1 MQTFLLD
8 QEEQG
13 IEQERRGRSV
23 GRQQE
28 GEPEQSLDLMYARLA
43 QEERKQRL
51 KAANEVMLLSN
62 ETGPGSRF
70 RLRVLV
76 KHIFLKSL

>member
-1 MQTFLLD
+1 MQTYLLD

-28 GEPEQSLDLMYARLA
+28 GEPEQSLDLMYAQLA
-43 QEERKQRL
+43 QEGRKQRRE
-51 KAANEVMLLSN
+51 AAHEVMLL
-62 ETGPGSRF
+62 
-70 RLRVLV
+70 
-76 KHIFLKSL
+76 